1 MFAALYRTQ
10 KTAALALLFIGR
22 SVVFGKTQMKRAAGL
37 RPRRGECFG
46 GTDDVGQRGK
56 VWNRCGS
63 RAAHMGRRHHSACCG
78 CCLCA
83 CQYVGERGVSRR
95 QQRADCRRDALY
107 RACGRPRRLDAHK
120 RHSTGAGIAAASL
133 GVITALYNWAI
144 LRAFSSI
151 PFALAVLILYLFPL
165 MAAAIVAGLGWEKL
179 AWRTIA
185 AVVVAFA
192 GLALALNVRDSN
204 LNFEGVAL
212 AIFAAF
218 GLAIVVAVSGR
229 IFRKVDARP
238 VTLYMAATACVLLLM
253 LCAASG
259 AFTLPNTASGWVG
272 FSVAAVLYGFAMI
285 GFFIAVSIIGPVRA
299 SLLSYAD
306 AVISAGLGVIVLG
319 QALTPVQILGIAIVI
334 LALIG
339 AQRRPKSR

>member
-1 MFAALYRTQ
+1 MSDRVAKSAI
-10 KTAALALLFIGR
+10 TAAPDPRTPVGVTIALAAAAAFALANASASVAYHGGSNALTVAATRFIVPAVALVAWMRISGIP
-22 SVVFGKTQMKRAAGL
+22 L
-37 RPRRGECFG
+37 RL
-46 GTDDVGQRGK
+46 TK
-56 VWNRCGS
+56 
-63 RAAHMGRRHHSACCG
+63 
-78 CCLCA
+78 
-83 CQYVGERGVSRR
+83 
-95 QQRADCRRDALY
+95 RDAL
-107 RACGRPRRLDAHK
+107 
-120 RHSTGAGIAAASL
+120 AAASL
-133 GVITALYNWAI
+133 GVVTALYNWAI
-144 LRAFSSI
+144 LRSFGSI

-179 AWRTIA
+179 ASRTIV

-204 LNFEGVAL
+204 LNLEGVAL

-218 GLAIVVAVSGR
+218 GLAVVVAVSGR

-238 VTLYMAATACVLLLM
+238 VTLYMAATACALLLM

-272 FSVAAVLYGFAMI
+272 FGVAAVLYGFAMI

-306 AVISAGLGVIVLG
+306 AIISAGLGVVVLG
-319 QALTPVQILGIAIVI
+319 QALLPVQILGIAIVI
-334 LALIG
+334 FALIG
-339 AQRRPKSR
+339 A

>member
-1 MFAALYRTQ
+1 MSDRVAKSAI
-10 KTAALALLFIGR
+10 TAAPDPRTPVGVTIALAAAAAFALANASASVAYHGGSNALTVAATRFIVPAVALVAWMRISGIP
-22 SVVFGKTQMKRAAGL
+22 L
-37 RPRRGECFG
+37 RLA
-46 GTDDVGQRGK
+46 K
-56 VWNRCGS
+56 
-63 RAAHMGRRHHSACCG
+63 
-78 CCLCA
+78 
-83 CQYVGERGVSRR
+83 
-95 QQRADCRRDALY
+95 RDAL
-107 RACGRPRRLDAHK
+107 
-120 RHSTGAGIAAASL
+120 AAASL
-133 GVITALYNWAI
+133 GVVTALYNWAI
-144 LRAFSSI
+144 LRSFGSI

-179 AWRTIA
+179 ASRTIV

-204 LNFEGVAL
+204 LNLEGVAL

-218 GLAIVVAVSGR
+218 GLAVVVAVSGR

-238 VTLYMAATACVLLLM
+238 VTLYMAATACALLLM

-272 FSVAAVLYGFAMI
+272 FGVAAVLYGFAMI

-306 AVISAGLGVIVLG
+306 AIISAGLGVVVLG
-319 QALTPVQILGIAIVI
+319 QALLPVQILGIAIVI
-334 LALIG
+334 FALIG
-339 AQRRPKSR
+339 AQRRPKAR

>member
-1 MFAALYRTQ
+1 MSDRVAKSAI
-10 KTAALALLFIGR
+10 TAAPDPRTPVGVTIALAAAAAFALANASASVAYHGGSNALTVAATRFIVPAVALVAWMRISGIP
-22 SVVFGKTQMKRAAGL
+22 L
-37 RPRRGECFG
+37 RLA
-46 GTDDVGQRGK
+46 K
-56 VWNRCGS
+56 
-63 RAAHMGRRHHSACCG
+63 
-78 CCLCA
+78 
-83 CQYVGERGVSRR
+83 
-95 QQRADCRRDALY
+95 RDAL
-107 RACGRPRRLDAHK
+107 
-120 RHSTGAGIAAASL
+120 AAASL
-133 GVITALYNWAI
+133 GVVTALYNWAI
-144 LRAFSSI
+144 LRSFGSI

-179 AWRTIA
+179 ASRTIV

-204 LNFEGVAL
+204 LNLEGVAL

-218 GLAIVVAVSGR
+218 GLAVVVAVSGR

-238 VTLYMAATACVLLLM
+238 VTLYMAATACALLLM

-272 FSVAAVLYGFAMI
+272 FGVAAVLYGFAMI

-306 AVISAGLGVIVLG
+306 AIISAGLGVVALG
-319 QALTPVQILGIAIVI
+319 QALLPVQILGIAIVI
-334 LALIG
+334 FALIG
-339 AQRRPKSR
+339 AQRRQKAR

>member
-1 MFAALYRTQ
+1 MSDSVAKSAIAAAPERRTWVGVIIALAAAAAFALANTSASVAYHGGSNALTVAATRFIVPAAALVVWMRISGIPLR
-10 KTAALALLFIGR
+10 LA
-22 SVVFGKTQMKRAAGL
+22 K
-37 RPRRGECFG
+37 
-46 GTDDVGQRGK
+46 
-56 VWNRCGS
+56 
-63 RAAHMGRRHHSACCG
+63 
-78 CCLCA
+78 
-83 CQYVGERGVSRR
+83 
-95 QQRADCRRDALY
+95 RDAL
-107 RACGRPRRLDAHK
+107 
-120 RHSTGAGIAAASL
+120 AAASL
-133 GVITALYNWAI
+133 GVVTALYNWAI

-165 MAAAIVAGLGWEKL
+165 MAAAIVAGLGWEKF
-179 AWRTIA
+179 AWRTTA

-212 AIFAAF
+212 AFFAAF
-218 GLAIVVAVSGR
+218 GLAVVVAVSGR

-259 AFTLPNTASGWVG
+259 VFTLPNTASGWVG

>member
-1 MFAALYRTQ
+1 MRISGIPLG
-10 KTAALALLFIGR
+10 LA
-22 SVVFGKTQMKRAAGL
+22 K
-37 RPRRGECFG
+37 
-46 GTDDVGQRGK
+46 
-56 VWNRCGS
+56 
-63 RAAHMGRRHHSACCG
+63 
-78 CCLCA
+78 
-83 CQYVGERGVSRR
+83 
-95 QQRADCRRDALY
+95 RDAL
-107 RACGRPRRLDAHK
+107 
-120 RHSTGAGIAAASL
+120 AAASL